1 MEVRRPVFLCGENPA
16 LTLFESGKDRVV
28 VAASYWHCTDSP
40 VGTGQALVLWIAGSG
55 EETSAVYTDNPL
67 LARRLVDDLTRHFPE
82 FEGIPVADLPVVGAV
97 SGHTFDGTAYRVECQ
112 TEAHRIELAWS
123 GPLDRKQIVWPGFPA
138 GQATFDLTTVI
149 CPCASA
155 GLRVDGRPIDG
166 EVRLGESRDGHPTS
180 SAFLAFAETW
190 IGPLSPSS

>member
-16 LTLFESGKDRVV
+16 LTLFEPGTDRAVA
-28 VAASYWHCTDSP
+28 AASYWHCTDSP
-40 VGTGQALVLWIAGSG
+40 AGTGHALILWIAGSG
-55 EETSAVYTDNPL
+55 EETSAIYTDHPP
-67 LARRLVDDLTRHFPE
+67 LARRMVDDLTRHFPE
-82 FEGIPVADLPVVGAV
+82 FEGIPVADLPVV
-97 SGHTFDGTAYRVECQ
+97 SGVCGHIFDGTTYRVECQ
-112 TEAHRIELAWS
+112 SEAHWIELAWS

-155 GLRVDGRPIDG
+155 GLRVDGRPIIG

-190 IGPLSPSS
+190 IGPFSSSS